1 MSKYCVC
8 FCRVST
14 IQQDLSQQTE
24 AIRNEA
30 RKMGYSNQYQIVIE
44 YKESGISLSSTE
56 REGISALKAEIEK
69 NPDID
74 CVICWELSRIG
85 RRADVI
91 YDIRDFLVKHGIQW
105 IVITPYMKLLDENGK
120 ISPTAS
126 MMMAIFTS
134 IAETEMEIKKERSI
148 RGKRH
153 AQQLGRYVGGTVTFG
168 YRVNKDKY
176 WEIKED
182 DASIV
187 RALFELYSTGNY
199 SYHTLA
205 IELKERGAFP
215 EMKLYSLETRISDM
229 IQMKLYYGETHYP
242 PIISKEL
249 YDKCQIVRKEHVCEY
264 RISNVSEMICKQLLI
279 NKYTGHMLSC
289 KGKTNLAKYNV
300 DRSIYVSSH
309 HFGRT
314 ISILQHA
321 IDPVTWE
328 FAKELYVKNVM
339 NKKVLQTQIKEK
351 GKILTKKY
359 TVANS
364 KVITAQQRIDKVEE
378 RIIYGSISTEKANS
392 MLSALKSEKKDWQS
406 KVDKILIEISEN
418 ISNMKSLTEHSKIDL
433 DTLPFREKYDIVHK
447 MIEKIELSK
456 SNPKLRYTLAEFYTK
471 VDNKVYVYGIYTKDI
486 KWKLL
491 EVRNREEEE
500 EER

>member
-1 MSKYCVC
+1 MEKL
-8 FCRVST
+8 T
-14 IQQDLSQQTE
+14 IL
-24 AIRNEA
+24 
-30 RKMGYSNQYQIVIE
+30 
-44 YKESGISLSSTE
+44 
-56 REGISALKAEIEK
+56 
-69 NPDID
+69 
-74 CVICWELSRIG
+74 
-85 RRADVI
+85 
-91 YDIRDFLVKHGIQW
+91 
-105 IVITPYMKLLDENGK
+105 
-120 ISPTAS
+120 
-126 MMMAIFTS
+126 
-134 IAETEMEIKKERSI
+134 
-148 RGKRH
+148 
-153 AQQLGRYVGGTVTFG
+153 
-168 YRVNKDKY
+168 
-176 WEIKED
+176 
-182 DASIV
+182 
-187 RALFELYSTGNY
+187 
-199 SYHTLA
+199 
-205 IELKERGAFP
+205 
-215 EMKLYSLETRISDM
+215 
-229 IQMKLYYGETHYP
+229 P

>member
-14 IQQDLSQQTE
+14 IQQDLSQQTA
-24 AIRNEA
+24 AIRAEA
-30 RKMGYSNQYQIVIE
+30 RKMGYSDECQIVIE
-44 YKESGISLSSTE
+44 YKESGISLSSDE
-56 REGISALKAEIEK
+56 REGISALKSEIEK

-91 YDIRDFLVKHGIQW
+91 YDIRDFLVNHGIQW
-105 IVITPYMKLLDENGK
+105 IVLTPYMKLLDENGK

-148 RGKRH
+148 RGRKH
-153 AQQLGRYVGGTVTFG
+153 AQELGRYIGGTVTFG

-176 WEIKED
+176 WEIKEE

-187 RALFELYSTGNY
+187 RTLFELYSTGNY

-205 IELKERGAFP
+205 LELKERGAFP
-215 EMKLYSLETRISDM
+215 EMKLYSLETRIAEM

-249 YDKCQIVRKEHVCEY
+249 YDKCQIVRKSHVCEY

-279 NKYTGHMLSC
+279 NKHTGHMLSC
-289 KGKTNLAKYNV
+289 KGKTNLAKYNH

-314 ISILQHA
+314 MSILQHA
-321 IDPVTWE
+321 IDPVVWE
-328 FAKELYVKNVM
+328 FAKELYVKYVM
-339 NKKVLQTQIKEK
+339 NRKVLQTQIKEK

-378 RIIYGSISTEKANS
+378 RIIVGNISEEKANDL
-392 MLSALKSEKKDWQS
+392 LSTLKTEKRDWQS
-406 KVDKILIEISEN
+406 KADKILLEISEN

-433 DTLPFREKYDIVHK
+433 DSLSFKEKYDIVHK
-447 MIEKIELSK
+447 MIEKVELSK
-456 SNPKLRYTLAEFYTK
+456 PNTHIRYTLAEIYTK
-471 VDNKVYVYGIYTKDI
+471 VDNKVYVYGIYTNAI

-491 EVRNREEEE
+491 EVKKREV
-500 EER
+500 

>member
-14 IQQDLSQQTE
+14 IQQDLSQQTA
-24 AIRNEA
+24 AIREEA
-30 RKMGYSNQYQIVIE
+30 RKMGYSDDHQIVIE
-44 YKESGISLSSTE
+44 YKESGISLSTNE
-56 REGISALKAEIEK
+56 REGISALKSEIEK
-69 NPDID
+69 NPYID

-91 YDIRDFLVKHGIQW
+91 YDIRDFLVNHGIQW
-105 IVITPYMKLLDENGK
+105 IVLTPYMKLLDENGK

-126 MMMAIFTS
+126 LMMAIFTS

-148 RGKRH
+148 RGRRH
-153 AQQLGRYVGGTVTFG
+153 AQQLGRYIGGTVTFG
-168 YRVNKDKY
+168 YRVKKDKY

-182 DASIV
+182 DANIV
-187 RALFELYSTGNY
+187 RTLFELYSTGNY

-205 IELKERGAFP
+205 LELKERGAFP
-215 EMKLYSLETRISDM
+215 EMKLYSLETRIAEM

-249 YDKCQIVRKEHVCEY
+249 YDRCQVVRKEHVCEY

-279 NKYTGHMLSC
+279 NKHTGHMLSC
-289 KGKTNLAKYNV
+289 KGKTNLAECNN

-321 IDPVTWE
+321 IDPVVWE
-328 FAKELYVKNVM
+328 FAKELYVKYVM
-339 NKKVLQTQIKEK
+339 NKKVLLLIGAAIIKTE
-351 GKILTKKY
+351 Y

-378 RIIYGSISTEKANS
+378 RIIVGNISVEKANS
-392 MLSALKSEKKDWQS
+392 LLSSLKSEKKDWQN

-418 ISNMKSLTEHSKIDL
+418 ISNMKSLTEHSQIDL
-433 DTLPFREKYDIVHK
+433 DSLSFKEKYDIVHK
-447 MIEKIELSK
+447 MIEKVELSK
-456 SNPKLRYTLAEFYTK
+456 PNPQLRYTLAEIYTK
-471 VDNKVYVYGIYTKDI
+471 VDGKVYVYGIYTKDI

-491 EVRNREEEE
+491 EVKKRGE
-500 EER
+500 